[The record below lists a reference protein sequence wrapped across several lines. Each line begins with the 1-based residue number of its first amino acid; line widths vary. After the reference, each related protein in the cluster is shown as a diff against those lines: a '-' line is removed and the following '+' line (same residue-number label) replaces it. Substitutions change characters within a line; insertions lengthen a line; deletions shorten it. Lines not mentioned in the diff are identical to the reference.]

1 MAKTYL
7 NTVKYE
13 TTIEFEIDGVVDKHD
28 IIGAVFGQSEG
39 LLGEDL
45 DLRELQ
51 KNGKIGRI
59 EIELT
64 SVSGKTKGTLMLPSS
79 LDMVETSILAAAI
92 ETVDK
97 VGPCN
102 AVFKTKSLIDTRT
115 KKRMQVIE
123 RAKALLQKL
132 MAEQI
137 PETAELTKEV
147 REKVRTAEIQE
158 FGKERLPA
166 GPNIKDSE
174 SIIIVEGRADVLNL
188 LKHNIKNVIAMGGSN
203 IPQTIIDLCREKTV
217 TVFVDGDR
225 GGNLNLKK
233 LMQLAEVD
241 FIARAPP
248 GKEVE
253 ELTGKEIIMAL
264 RRKSPAIETEK
275 EELEQPRFGMPFFK
289 QTQKFFEQKTFN
301 EKAFEEK
308 PFETHEKLKEP
319 NPFEEQLKKIQGT
332 MKALLLDKE
341 GNEKATVDVRDLLKA
356 IKTEKDVH
364 AIVFDGIITKRLVD
378 EAEQAGIHVI
388 AGIKEAKFIKP
399 QKLKTYVL

>member
-1 MAKTYL
+1 MAKTYI

-28 IIGAVFGQSEG
+28 IIGAIFGQSEG

-51 KNGKIGRI
+51 KSGKIGRI
-59 EIELT
+59 EIEA
-64 SVSGKTKGTLMLPSS
+64 VSQGGKTKGTLLLPSS
-79 LDMVETSILAAAI
+79 LDMVETSVLAAAI
-92 ETVDK
+92 ESVDK

-102 AVFKTKSLIDTRT
+102 AIFKTKSLIDTRT
-115 KKRMQVIE
+115 KKRMQIIE
-123 RAKALLQKL
+123 RAKQLLQKL
-132 MAEQI
+132 VAEQI

-147 REKVRTAEIQE
+147 REKVRTAELVE
-158 FGKERLPA
+158 YGKDKLPA
-166 GPNIKDSE
+166 GPAIKESD

-188 LKHNIKNVIAMGGSN
+188 LKNNIKNVVAMGGST

-217 TVFVDGDR
+217 TVFIDGDR

-241 FIARAPP
+241 YIARAPP

-264 RRKSPAIETEK
+264 RRKTPAMEIQEK
-275 EELEQPRFGMPFFK
+275 EEPIFPFFK
-289 QTQKFFEQKTFN
+289 
-301 EKAFEEK
+301 K
-308 PFETHEKLKEP
+308 PEP
-319 NPFEEQLKKIQGT
+319 KQLIQGKFEEQKESIIKEEKRENPFKEHLKKIQGT
-332 MKALLLDKE
+332 MKAILLDK
-341 GNEKATVDVRDLLKA
+341 NMKEKATVDVRDLLKA
-356 IKTEKDVH
+356 IKTEKDVY

-378 EAEQAGIHVI
+378 EAEAVGIEAI
-388 AGIKEAKFIKP
+388 AGIKEAKFINPKKA
-399 QKLKTYVL
+399 KLYVA